1 VTDLAALASESYADD
16 VRAVADELAQATDAS
31 AFASALRELVE
42 LAARDRAF
50 VADDSDALAVR
61 TEAGAFRLTV
71 EAARRNLV
79 GLMLDSTRRRLL
91 LVAPRCRVK
100 IVLHPSDA
108 APRRPRPRC
117 RTRSRKEGSAAGA
130 VRSRLEAW
138 MRSLDSRSW
147 RTRPS

>member
-1 VTDLAALASESYADD
+1 MTDLAALASGSYADE

-79 GLMLDSTRRRLL
+79 GLMLDSTRLASYSSRRDTGS
-91 LVAPRCRVK
+91 RSCSTRVTQ
-100 IVLHPSDA
+100 HR
-108 APRRPRPRC
+108 RRPRPRC